1 MLFSG
6 DEFVVDLKF
15 EYLSLVLIFAHLCYF
30 CCD

>member
-15 EYLSLVLIFAHLCYF
+15 EYLSLLIFAHLCYF